1 MKVVVFKAHFI
12 FIPFLFL
19 IFYSPSFAQTT
30 VLQSLPTALKLSVF
44 KKDKLL
50 YETILTANSE
60 DSLVMQTKKGL
71 FKCSKKKIIEP
82 NLLKS
87 MVTADGSE
95 KLTIIQLQDTA
106 SLTTTDLSS
115 LKIRISPQQT
125 SRFSIERIGSLEID
139 SNNKKGIAFYYN
151 HPTFK
156 DSLSPSIINFE
167 IFVTPNEALSLRGD
181 QVTKGGDSTQVLK
194 HFSMPILYSGI
205 VMVHG
210 LNSSSKEFKA
220 LSSYLLK
227 RKYQSFQL
235 NAINYPDS
243 LGFSKNMQVIPKAID
258 SLLKVMEDNHVS
270 ASKVDLIGHSMGG
283 IMSRLYVQ
291 GEGSDRKDVNRL
303 ITCNTPHSGS
313 PVANFVRD
321 SSNNV
326 LINRIRHM
334 GNKRFNL
341 KSIIPDPNSQAVI
354 DLQVGSDAIEK
365 LLNGERMN
373 YNKVSCHAICTE
385 RILPQLAFKSR
396 FIKTFFTIF
405 TDENSHADIHDGVV
419 PMKSQRGGLDES
431 CTSCIKKQWHSLS
444 VANKN
449 VEKKILEL
457 LQTDPLSKKFTTGG
471 FKPVK
476 LVYLKP

>member
-1 MKVVVFKAHFI
+1 MKVAVFKAHFTSI
-12 FIPFLFL
+12 FFFIVA
-19 IFYSPSFAQTT
+19 FYQPLFAQTSAQ
-30 VLQSLPTALKLSVF
+30 QSLPNALKLSVF

-50 YETILTANSE
+50 YQTVLSANSE
-60 DSLVMQTKKGL
+60 DSLVLKPKKGL
-71 FKCSKKKIIEP
+71 FKCSKKEVVDP
-82 NLLKS
+82 TLLKS
-87 MVTADGSE
+87 KVAADGSQ
-95 KLTIIQLQDTA
+95 KLTIIELNDTA
-106 SLTTTDLSS
+106 SFNPKDLSNV
-115 LKIRISPQQT
+115 KIRISPQQT
-125 SRFSIERIGSLEID
+125 FRFSKERVGSLEID
-139 SNNKKGIAFYYN
+139 SFNKEGIAFYYN

-156 DSLSPSIINFE
+156 DSLSPSAVDFDVITE
-167 IFVTPNEALSLRGD
+167 
-181 QVTKGGDSTQVLK
+181 GGDSAKVLM
-194 HFSMPILYSGI
+194 HFSIPIIYSGI

-220 LSSYLLK
+220 LSAYLIK
-227 RKYQSFQL
+227 RKYLPSQL

-243 LGFSKNMQVIPKAID
+243 LGFAKNMLVIPKAID
-258 SLLKVMEDNHVS
+258 SLLKVMEDNHIS

-313 PVANFVRD
+313 PVANFVLD
-321 SSNNV
+321 SSNKV
-326 LINRIRHM
+326 LIDRIRHI

-341 KSIIPDPNSQAVI
+341 KSLIPDPNCQAVV
-354 DLQVGSDAIEK
+354 DLQVGSEGIEK
-365 LLNGERMN
+365 LLNGERMS

-385 RILPQLAFKSR
+385 RILPPLAFKSR

-405 TDENSHADIHDGVV
+405 TDESSHLVGAHDGVV
-419 PMKSQRGGLDES
+419 PMKSQKGGLDES
-431 CTSCIKKQWHSLS
+431 CTTCIKKQWHSLS

-457 LQTDPLSKKFTTGG
+457 LQTDPLSKKFSTAG

-476 LVYLKP
+476 LVYVKP

>member
-1 MKVVVFKAHFI
+1 MKVVVFKVHLI
-12 FIPFLFL
+12 FITFLFL
-19 IFYSPSFAQTT
+19 TLCQPSFTQTT
-30 VLQSLPTALKLSVF
+30 ALQSLPTALKLSIF

-60 DSLVMQTKKGL
+60 DNLVSKTKKGL
-71 FKCSKKKIIEP
+71 FKCSKKKIV
-82 NLLKS
+82 NSSLLKS

-95 KLTIIQLQDTA
+95 KLTVIRLEDTS
-106 SLTTTDLSS
+106 SLTTTDIST
-115 LKIRISPQQT
+115 LKIRISPKQT
-125 SRFSIERIGSLEID
+125 SRLSKERIGSLEID
-139 SNNKKGIAFYYN
+139 SFNTKSIAFYYN

-156 DSLSPSIINFE
+156 DSLSPLVIHFDVYTE
-167 IFVTPNEALSLRGD
+167 GV
-181 QVTKGGDSTQVLK
+181 DSTQVLM
-194 HFSMPILYSGI
+194 HFSMPILYAGI

-227 RKYQSFQL
+227 RKYQPFQL
-235 NAINYPDS
+235 NSFNYPDS
-243 LGFSKNMQVIPKAID
+243 LGFAKNMQVIPKAID

-270 ASKVDLIGHSMGG
+270 ASKVDLVGHSMGG

-321 SSNNV
+321 SSNKV
-326 LINRIRHM
+326 LINRIRHI

-341 KSIIPDPNSQAVI
+341 KSLIPDPNSQAVI
-354 DLQVGSDAIEK
+354 DLQVGSDAIVN
-365 LLNGERMN
+365 LLNGERLN
-373 YNKVSCHAICTE
+373 FNKVPCHAICTE
-385 RILPQLAFKSR
+385 RILPPLAFKSR

-405 TDENSHADIHDGVV
+405 TDENSHVDAHDGVV
-419 PMKSQRGGLDES
+419 PMKSQRGGLEES

-457 LQTDPLSKKFTTGG
+457 LQTDPLSNKFTTGG

>member
-1 MKVVVFKAHFI
+1 MKLVALKAQLILISILFTAVYQ
-12 FIPFLFL
+12 PF
-19 IFYSPSFAQTT
+19 FAQTT
-30 VLQSLPTALKLSVF
+30 AFQSVPSALKLSVF

-50 YETILTANSE
+50 YQTVLNANSYE
-60 DSLVMQTKKGL
+60 SVVLKNRKSL
-71 FKCSKKKIIEP
+71 FKCSKRIIVEP
-82 NLLKS
+82 NLLES

-95 KLTIIQLQDTA
+95 RLTVIRLEDTA
-106 SLTTTDLSS
+106 SINSKDLSN

-125 SRFSIERIGSLEID
+125 SRFSKERIGSLEID
-139 SNNKKGIAFYYN
+139 SMHTNRISFYYN

-156 DSLSPSIINFE
+156 DSLSPSTVNFDVITE
-167 IFVTPNEALSLRGD
+167 GVDTA
-181 QVTKGGDSTQVLK
+181 QVLM

-220 LSSYLLK
+220 LSSYLIK
-227 RKYQSFQL
+227 RKYQPFQL

-243 LGFSKNMQVIPKAID
+243 LGFAKNMQVIPKAID
-258 SLLKVMEDNHVS
+258 SLLKVMEDNHIS

-321 SSNNV
+321 SSNKV
-326 LINRIRHM
+326 LVNKIRHI

-341 KSIIPDPNSQAVI
+341 KSLIPDPNSQAVI
-354 DLQVGSDAIEK
+354 DLQVGSEAIEK
-365 LLNGERMN
+365 LLNGERLN
-373 YNKVSCHAICTE
+373 FNKVSCHAICTE
-385 RILPQLAFKSR
+385 RLLPQFAFKSR

-405 TDENSHADIHDGVV
+405 TDESSHIVEAHDGVV

-444 VANKN
+444 VANKS

-471 FKPVK
+471 FKPAK

>member
-1 MKVVVFKAHFI
+1 MKVVVFKAHSILFPI
-12 FIPFLFL
+12 FILA
-19 IFYSPSFAQTT
+19 FYQPLFAQTT
-30 VLQSLPTALKLSVF
+30 AQQSLPTALKLSIL

-50 YETILTANSE
+50 YQTVLTANSG
-60 DSLVMQTKKGL
+60 DSLVSKTKKGL
-71 FKCSKKKIIEP
+71 FKCSKKKIIDP
-82 NLLKS
+82 TLLKS

-95 KLTIIQLQDTA
+95 RLTVIQLEDTA
-106 SLTTTDLSS
+106 SINPKDLTNV
-115 LKIRISPQQT
+115 KIRISPQQI
-125 SRFSIERIGSLEID
+125 SQFSKERIGSLELD
-139 SNNKKGIAFYYN
+139 SIIANGIAFYYN

-156 DSLSPSIINFE
+156 DSLSPSE
-167 IFVTPNEALSLRGD
+167 IHFDVITEG
-181 QVTKGGDSTQVLK
+181 VDSAQVLM

-227 RKYQSFQL
+227 RKYQPFQL

-243 LGFSKNMQVIPKAID
+243 LGFAKNMQVIPKAID

-283 IMSRLYVQ
+283 IISRLYVQ

-321 SSNNV
+321 SSNKV
-326 LINRIRHM
+326 LVNRIRHI

-341 KSIIPDPNSQAVI
+341 KSLIPDPNSQAVI
-354 DLQVGSDAIEK
+354 DLQVGSEAIEK
-365 LLNGERMN
+365 LLNGERLN
-373 YNKVSCHAICTE
+373 FNKVSCHAICTE
-385 RILPQLAFKSR
+385 RLLPQMAFKSR

-405 TDENSHADIHDGVV
+405 MDESSHVVDAHDGVV

-471 FKPVK
+471 FNPVK

>member
-1 MKVVVFKAHFI
+1 MKVVVFKAHLI
-12 FIPFLFL
+12 VITFLFL
-19 IFYSPSFAQTT
+19 IFYSPLFAQTT
-30 VLQSLPTALKLSVF
+30 ALQSLPNALKLSVF

-50 YETILTANSE
+50 YQTVITSKSDE
-60 DSLVMQTKKGL
+60 SLVTKTKKGL
-71 FKCSKKKIIEP
+71 FKCSKKEIVEP

-95 KLTIIQLQDTA
+95 KLTVILLEDTA
-106 SLTTTDLSS
+106 SLNPKNLST
-115 LKIRISPQQT
+115 LKIRISPQQAT
-125 SRFSIERIGSLEID
+125 RFSKERIGNLAID
-139 SNNKKGIAFYYN
+139 LNNTKGIAFYYN

-156 DSLSPSIINFE
+156 DSLSPSAVNFDVITE
-167 IFVTPNEALSLRGD
+167 GV
-181 QVTKGGDSTQVLK
+181 DSAQVLM
-194 HFSMPILYSGI
+194 HFSMNILYSGI

-227 RKYQSFQL
+227 RKYQPFQL

-243 LGFSKNMQVIPKAID
+243 LGFCKNMQVIPKAID

-321 SSNNV
+321 SSNKV
-326 LINRIRHM
+326 LVNRIRHI

-341 KSIIPDPNSQAVI
+341 KSLIPDPNSQAII

-405 TDENSHADIHDGVV
+405 TDENSHADMHDGVV

-476 LVYLKP
+476 LVYVKP